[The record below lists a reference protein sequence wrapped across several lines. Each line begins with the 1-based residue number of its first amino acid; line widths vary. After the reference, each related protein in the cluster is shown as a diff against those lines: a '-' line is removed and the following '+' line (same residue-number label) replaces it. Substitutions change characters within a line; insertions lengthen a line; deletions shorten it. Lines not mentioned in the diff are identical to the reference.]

1 MGLYKKHI
9 ADGVNFNYLETGKF
23 KTGFLSVNFI
33 APLDAATAAKNAL
46 IPAILM
52 RGSEQ
57 YPNMAEINK
66 KLDYLYAS
74 GMSSRNNKRGELQ
87 IFGMIVPV
95 NTAHYPGI
103 TPNTERS
110 LYSLMHTKNPAKAK
124 AWVAPLG
131 TSGLYM
137 LDECCKVDNV
147 VYRSIVD
154 NNAYSPADYAANWE
168 VAT

>member
-74 GMSSRNNKRGELQ
+74 GMSSRNNKRGEMQ
-87 IFGMIVPV
+87 IFGIG
-95 NTAHYPGI
+95 A
-103 TPNTERS
+103 S
-110 LYSLMHTKNPAKAK
+110 
-124 AWVAPLG
+124 
-131 TSGLYM
+131 M
-137 LDECCKVDNV
+137 LD
-147 VYRSIVD
+147 S
-154 NNAYSPADYAANWE
+154 AYHRRRGSHLRGDGGAGGHPVPSRHE
-168 VAT
+168 GRRI